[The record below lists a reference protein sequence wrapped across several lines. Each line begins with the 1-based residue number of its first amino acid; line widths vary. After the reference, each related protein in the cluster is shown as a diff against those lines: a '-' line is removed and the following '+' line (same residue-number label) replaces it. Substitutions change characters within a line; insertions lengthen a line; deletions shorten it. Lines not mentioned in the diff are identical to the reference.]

1 MVTASATVWGMFAVL
16 FGAIPT
22 NPNTQTGTMKR
33 NYKKALVAAAAV
45 ASVGVADAQSIGSA
59 CGCPPVNART
69 TVTLDPTNA
78 PSVVAAN
85 GDMIPSSYTMTC
97 NNLYILN
104 DKFYVPAGK
113 DLYIEPG
120 TVIKAPNIG
129 GGNAAALIVSRDG
142 QVWANGTESC
152 PIIFTSQADPLDG
165 SYAVTNRGKWGGII
179 VLGKAYN
186 NVRTT
191 DVGSTAAVTGINGV
205 GLIEGL
211 TNESR
216 NYYGAPVGSEV
227 NNDNSGV
234 LRYVSIRHGGE
245 LLGAN
250 NEINGLT
257 LGSVG
262 SGTTIDH
269 VEVIGNLDDGIEFF
283 GGTVNAKYLV
293 AMHCDD
299 DYIDWDQAYDG
310 RLQFVYG
317 VQGPDNRGGA
327 LNQGDNGLELDRDDH
342 PTNAANG
349 GLSGAPQ
356 LWNATILSRTDGVN
370 ADPVNLNPAPG
381 DEAIEAKERATGS
394 VNNSIFANF
403 RSGLNLIG
411 AVGAGNTTDG
421 WLAGTFN
428 AKNNTFI
435 GCTNPLRINGV
446 NTTSGADFTK
456 FTTTDGN
463 TILASG
469 LVDATFD
476 INPMLTG
483 NTVTDRVNPVPAAG
497 TATTTL
503 KPSPSE
509 TFLTAVQYRGAFE
522 PGKAPWTQGWTLAA
536 DIGSD
541 VSAVAGCVGDLNKD
555 GQVNSTD
562 FGLFVGAFNTT
573 CY

>member
-1 MVTASATVWGMFAVL
+1 MSTLSRTMMVAGLA
-16 FGAIPT
+16 
-22 NPNTQTGTMKR
+22 
-33 NYKKALVAAAAV
+33 VAAAGAY
-45 ASVGVADAQSIGSA
+45 AQSIGAA
-59 CGCPPVNART
+59 CGCPPVGSRT

-78 PSVVAAN
+78 PTVVAAN
-85 GDMIPSSYTMTC
+85 GDMIPSSFTMTC

-104 DKFYVPAGK
+104 DKFYVPDGK

-129 GGNAAALIVSRDG
+129 GGNAAALIVSRGG
-142 QVWANGTESC
+142 QLWANGTESC
-152 PIIFTSQADPLDG
+152 PIIFTAQADPLDG
-165 SYAVTNRGKWGGII
+165 SYAVTNRGRWGGII
-179 VLGKAYN
+179 LLGRAYN
-186 NVRTT
+186 NIRTT
-191 DVGSTAAVTGINGV
+191 DVGSVAAVTGINGV

-216 NYYGAPVGSEV
+216 SYYGAPVGQEI

-257 LGSVG
+257 MGSVG
-262 SGTTIDH
+262 TGTVIENI
-269 VEVIGNLDDGIEFF
+269 EVIGNLDDGIEFF
-283 GGTVNAKYLV
+283 GGTVNAKNLV
-293 AMHCDD
+293 VMHCDD

-310 RLQFVYG
+310 RIQFVYG
-317 VQGPDNRGGA
+317 LQGPDNRGGA

-342 PTNAANG
+342 PTNPANG

-356 LWNATILSRTDGVN
+356 IWNATIFARTDGSN

-394 VNNSIFANF
+394 VNNSIFVNF

-411 AVGAGNTTDG
+411 AVGGGNTTDN
-421 WLAGTFN
+421 WTNGTFS

-435 GCTNPLRINGV
+435 SCTNPLRINGV
-446 NTTSGADFTK
+446 NVTSGAQFTQ
-456 FTTTDGN
+456 FTSTDGN
-463 TILASG
+463 VVLGSG

-476 INPMLTG
+476 INPMLTT

-503 KPSPSE
+503 KPAITE
-509 TFLTAVQYRGAFE
+509 TYLTAVQYRGAFE
-522 PGKAPWTQGWTLAA
+522 PGKEPWTKGWTLIEQIKG
-536 DIGSD
+536 DL
-541 VSAVAGCVGDLNKD
+541 SAVAGCVGDLNRD
-555 GQVNSTD
+555 GTINATD
-562 FGLFVGAFNTT
+562 FNLFVNAFGTT
-573 CY
+573 CF

>member
-1 MVTASATVWGMFAVL
+1 
-16 FGAIPT
+16 
-22 NPNTQTGTMKR
+22 MKPIF
-33 NYKKALVAAAAV
+33 KLALAA
-45 ASVGVADAQSIGSA
+45 GVAGMATQGQAQSIGAA
-59 CGCPPVNART
+59 CGCPPVGSRT

-78 PSVVAAN
+78 PTVLAAN

-104 DKFYVPAGK
+104 DKFYVPDGK

-129 GGNAAALIVSRDG
+129 GGNAAALIVSRGG
-142 QVWANGTESC
+142 QLWANGTESC
-152 PIIFTSQADPLDG
+152 PIIFTAQADPLDG
-165 SYAVTNRGKWGGII
+165 SYAVTNRGRWGGII
-179 VLGKAYN
+179 LLGRAYN

-191 DVGSTAAVTGINGV
+191 DVGSVSAVTGINGV

-216 NYYGAPVGSEV
+216 NYYGMPVGQEI

-257 LGSVG
+257 MGSVG
-262 SGTTIDH
+262 TGTVIENI
-269 VEVIGNLDDGIEFF
+269 EVIGNLDDGIEFF
-283 GGTVNAKYLV
+283 GGTVNAKNLV
-293 AMHCDD
+293 VMHCDD

-310 RLQFVYG
+310 RIQFVYG
-317 VQGPDNRGGA
+317 LQGPDNRGGA

-356 LWNATILSRTDGVN
+356 IWNATIFARTDGSN
-370 ADPVNLNPAPG
+370 ADPVNLNPANTSG
-381 DEAIEAKERATGS
+381 DEAIEAKERATGA
-394 VNNSIFANF
+394 VNNSIFVNF

-411 AVGAGNTTDG
+411 AVGGGNTTDN
-421 WLAGTFN
+421 WTNGTFS

-435 GCTNPLRINGV
+435 NCANPLRINGANV
-446 NTTSGADFTK
+446 TSGAQFTQ

-463 TILASG
+463 VVLASG

-476 INPMLTG
+476 INPMLTS

-497 TATTTL
+497 TATTNL
-503 KPSPSE
+503 KPAITE
-509 TFLTAVQYRGAFE
+509 TYLTAVQYRGAFE
-522 PGKAPWTQGWTLAA
+522 PGKEPWTKGWTLIEQIKG
-536 DIGSD
+536 DLST
-541 VSAVAGCVGDLNKD
+541 VAGCVGDLNKD
-555 GQVNSTD
+555 GVINSAD
-562 FGLFVGAFNTT
+562 FTLFSGAFGTT
-573 CY
+573 CF